1 MSVARIVAAVTVVA
15 AVLAAVAA
23 PAGGQEAPGAEPD
36 SVPEVSEQVSAMV
49 ASGPVLGTA
58 FVLEGAWVASGVVWL
73 DWGDVG
79 DAAGYELMYR
89 SADGWLLLSQ
99 DEPAGGVVVAFEGSG
114 ARVVGLPVDVSE
126 HWFAVRARSVWGVS
140 AWSDSVGVGV
150 PAYAQADSA
159 VAVLFDPFTAP
170 TRSGIDLERLRE
182 AVATVTPGR
191 ADCSSVPALSVAG
204 IAVVDPPATLGEPD
218 VELAVAEVVRIA
230 GGCLTVDYVAL
241 AGRTVNEVRE
251 LLAAEPSVHA
261 VGAPVRGLS
270 LESHGGGHVDD
281 GGGEQWHLAE
291 DVFKDDL
298 WRKWETASPVTVAVL
313 DTGVTSTHPD
323 LFGRVSTGG
332 LDACHRRDPNGHGT
346 HVAGIVAADNGDG
359 YVAGVAPDAEIL
371 SVRVL
376 ERAVCEPSITA
387 TAAVAA
393 AVNAGARVINM
404 SFKWPLCERDTG
416 TVGGLPIE
424 AVKECDP
431 DMYDPDDADDSFELA
446 LRAGSM
452 LGVVAITSVGND
464 GEDADDSGP
473 PNQRNGPAVY
483 PDVISVAAFNRHG
496 QRLSFSTAN
505 DLVDIAAP
513 GGAILSAV
521 PLLECNPAEDTNGNG
536 IDEWGPLG
544 CGTDTSPAECAP
556 GTALREFSEAS
567 PQACAH
573 RIGHKSGTSMAS
585 PFVAGVVAH
594 MLNRHPQ
601 ATVGQVRD
609 ALEKTAVMPP
619 APADK
624 AKYPGGSWTRRG
636 RLNDPPVAPPSREYG
651 SGIINPVAA
660 VARLGVMVVQD
671 EAADSGGFVAVA
683 AGGRFSCGLR
693 AGGRVRCWGANGVVA
708 NTPRLAF
715 DEVSAPTGPADHAC
729 GINMSSLE
737 PGGPRHGTA
746 LCWSATGAD
755 VPRVVK
761 GTLGQV
767 VTGFARSCGLRP
779 DQRVVC
785 WDNDTGASRDAPSG
799 DFTEISGGWLHFCG
813 RRGDN
818 TAVCWGSN
826 THAQTDVPAGVRF
839 RTVDAGGHHTCGIT
853 VAGGVRCWGQASAT
867 TGTPTATQT
876 GFVTL
881 DAGRSHTCA
890 IRLAGPGPHF
900 HRDGGAVTCW
910 GSNTFG
916 QADAPDGGFTQVSAG
931 WRHSCGRRPDATVV
945 CWGSDSYGQAP
956 QARLKTLS
964 LTLGSANLIT
974 FNPDVTEYTVVAE
987 PGQADLAYTIADHA
1001 TSGPST
1007 DPPTPADANPVKIG
1021 HQVDLVDG
1029 LAVEVRVASLFGF
1042 GESRTYRINVSE
1054 SPRLASLRVVSGV
1067 PGPHCRLTCPQ
1078 LALDPVFDSD
1088 VFDYSVVAPA
1098 DLSRVTLYASA
1109 VGGRAAVSPADADT
1123 GLSGDQVA
1131 LTTDRGFVSVD
1142 AGGTHACGVKTD
1154 ATVACWGSDFYGQSS
1169 PPSGSFVSVALG
1181 YWHSCGLGV
1190 DATVACWGSDFYGQS
1205 SPPSGS
1211 FKAVASGQYHS
1222 CGLKSDDSVTCWGHN
1237 SHGQSDS
1244 PAGEF
1249 MEVSAGALH
1258 SCAIDSDGELRCW
1271 GSDFSGQT
1279 RAPKGVFVAVSS
1291 GGSSSCALSAEGRVQ
1306 CWGINYAGQA
1316 DAPEGTFVSV
1326 ATSWSHSCGLQAGG
1340 TILCWGGSRDGQA
1353 EPPQGA
1359 FTAVAAGIS
1368 RSCGLR
1374 ADGSVLCWGSGAS
1387 GQTAAPSGSIT
1398 SVSAGGQHSCGL
1410 GSGGALRCWGN
1421 SYYGQS
1427 DPPSGSFSSVSA
1439 GDIHSCGVKTDASV
1453 VCWGYN
1459 VDGETDAPAGT
1470 FDSVSAGSRHS
1481 CGIRTDGSVVCWGA
1495 NYAGQSGAPEG
1506 SFSAISAGSSHSCGV
1521 KTDATVV
1528 CWGSNSYGQ
1537 TGAPSGSFTVIAA
1550 SWSHSCGIKTDASV
1564 VCWGYNGSGR
1574 ADAPAGF
1581 FSAVSAGAYHSCG
1594 VKTDASVV
1602 CWGDNISEQS
1612 DAPAGSFTAI
1622 SAGRL
1627 HACAV
1632 KADDSVVCWGERTPW
1647 LEPARSHTAAVAVAS
1662 RADAAVSAR
1671 YTVTIQ
1677 RPRPVFV
1684 RAQPATR
1691 SRSAGG
1697 AAGTGSGGPVP
1708 CADPDP
1714 RRCIDL
1720 WPECSEVSG
1729 LCPGLPPGDAPPPGA
1744 SEAHAPTTRG
1754 SQEATTPPQSISSAR
1769 DPASSSDPAPASPV
1783 LCPVG
1788 AAGGSAVAIAD
1799 AVLRAVINRHLDKA
1813 PDAEVTAAEMAELTT
1828 LELAASSEGARVVSL
1843 SGLEHAANLASLDLN
1858 GHDITDISAL
1868 SCLSSLTALDLVAN
1882 TISDISTLSTLTGLT
1897 TLGLA
1902 GNSLTDT
1909 SALSGLSSLTVLDLS
1924 DNRVTA
1930 ITSLS
1935 GLNSLRRLDLGRNKI
1950 TSVSALSALTGL
1962 EALYAYDNQITDIV
1976 ALSGLTG
1983 LTSLHLDHN
1992 QITGTAALSGLTS
2005 LRTLGL
2011 GGNQISDIAALRG
2024 LAALETLYLFDNNIT
2039 HAAALA
2045 DLRDLDTLW
2054 IDGNDLASPY
2064 GWAPAGGL
2072 GYLDARHNLIADIA
2086 PLDALATAGGT
2097 LHTEPQRTATVR
2109 VNDASLRAALLAALG
2124 KATGGTLSPGEIAT
2138 VERLERVG
2146 PASDRAPISD
2156 LSGLEHAT
2164 SLTELRLRNN
2174 NIVDIEPITGLDS
2187 LERLDLQANRF
2198 ADLAQLEGL
2207 RSLRWLNLM
2216 QNNIASI
2223 DALPALPTLEMLF
2236 VDFNNITDI
2245 TPLAGRRSLTRLGLV
2260 GNNITDI
2267 STLAGLTNLDWVMIS
2282 ANNITD
2288 ITALASLE
2296 RLYYLRL
2303 TNNNIS
2309 DLTPLSGLTGLTNL
2323 HLYRNNIADL
2333 EPLRNLTNLEFLD
2346 LRDNNIT
2353 SIEELRG
2360 LANLRDLYI
2369 DDNHIT
2375 DFTPLDGNTGLT
2387 IHGRDDQT
2395 PTN

>member
-1 MSVARIVAAVTVVA
+1 M
-15 AVLAAVAA
+15 
-23 PAGGQEAPGAEPD
+23 
-36 SVPEVSEQVSAMV
+36 
-49 ASGPVLGTA
+49 
-58 FVLEGAWVASGVVWL
+58 
-73 DWGDVG
+73 
-79 DAAGYELMYR
+79 
-89 SADGWLLLSQ
+89 
-99 DEPAGGVVVAFEGSG
+99 
-114 ARVVGLPVDVSE
+114 
-126 HWFAVRARSVWGVS
+126 
-140 AWSDSVGVGV
+140 GV
-150 PAYAQADSA
+150 PAYAQTGGAG
-159 VAVLFDPFTAP
+159 AVLFDPFTAP

-182 AVATVTPGR
+182 AVAAVTPGR
-191 ADCSSVPALSVAG
+191 ADCASAPALSVAG
-204 IAVVDPPATLGEPD
+204 VSVADPPATLGDPD
-218 VELAVAEVVRIA
+218 AELTVAEVVRVA
-230 GGCLTVDYVAL
+230 GGCLVVEYVAL

-261 VGAPVRGLS
+261 VGAPVHGLS
-270 LESHGGGHVDD
+270 MEYGDYPSHGGGHVDD

-291 DVFKDDL
+291 DLFQDDL
-298 WRKWETASPVTVAVL
+298 WRKWVAASPVTVAVL

-323 LFGRVSTGG
+323 LFGRVVTGG

-521 PLLECNPAEDTNGNG
+521 PLLECRPAEDTNGNG

-609 ALEKTAVMPP
+609 ALEKTAVRPP

-660 VARLGVMVVQD
+660 VARLGEIVVQD

-746 LCWSATGAD
+746 LCWSTTGAD

-761 GTLGQV
+761 GTLDHV
-767 VTGFARSCGLRP
+767 VTGFAQSCGLRP
-779 DQRVVC
+779 DERVVC

-799 DFTEISGGWLHFCG
+799 DFAEISGGWLHFCG

-818 TAVCWGSN
+818 TAVCWGDN

-881 DAGRSHTCA
+881 DAGHSHTCA

-916 QADAPDGGFTQVSAG
+916 QADAPAGGFTQVSAG

-945 CWGSDSYGQAP
+945 CWGSDLNGQAP

-964 LTLGSANLIT
+964 LTLAGANLIT
-974 FNPDVTEYTVVAE
+974 FDPDVTDYTVVAE

-1001 TSGPST
+1001 TSGPSGKPSPPDANT
-1007 DPPTPADANPVKIG
+1007 DPTDLMSVG
-1021 HQVDLVDG
+1021 HQVDLADG
-1029 LAVEVRVASLFGF
+1029 AVIEVRVASLLGF
-1042 GESRTYRINVSE
+1042 GVSRTYRIRVSE
-1054 SPRLASLRVVSGV
+1054 PPRLASLRVVSGV

-1078 LALDPVFDSD
+1078 LALDPVLDSD
-1088 VFDYSVVAPA
+1088 VFDYTVVAPA
-1098 DLSRVTLYASA
+1098 DVARVTVSYTQ
-1109 VGGRAAVSPADADT
+1109 VGGRAAVSPEDADDAV
-1123 GLSGDQVA
+1123 SGHQVA
-1131 LTTDRGFVSVD
+1131 LSTHGGFVAVD
-1142 AGGTHACGVKTD
+1142 AGGLHACGIKTGGSIECWGFGRSGRANPPSGAFGTVSAGWEHSCGLLTDGTVDCWGDNAFGQSNAPTGAFRSVSAGGAHSCGLRTD
-1154 ATVACWGSDFYGQSS
+1154 ATVVCWGDNAFGQSAAPRGYFSAVVAGVLSSCGLTRDIAGPLIGCWGSGSRGRSGSWRSVAVAQNQVCGLATDRSVQCWSS
-1169 PPSGSFVSVALG
+1169 GGSLAVPSGSFRSVTAGSLHVCGLRVDNSVVCWGDNRAGQAYSPAGSFSAVSAESDR
-1181 YWHSCGLGV
+1181 SCGLRTNG
-1190 DATVACWGSDFYGQS
+1190 TVLCWGDNDSGQS
-1205 SPPSGS
+1205 EAPSGS
-1211 FKAVASGQYHS
+1211 FSAVAAGIAHS
-1222 CGLKSDDSVTCWGHN
+1222 CGLKSDGT
-1237 SHGQSDS
+1237 
-1244 PAGEF
+1244 
-1249 MEVSAGALH
+1249 
-1258 SCAIDSDGELRCW
+1258 
-1271 GSDFSGQT
+1271 
-1279 RAPKGVFVAVSS
+1279 
-1291 GGSSSCALSAEGRVQ
+1291 VQ
-1306 CWGINYAGQA
+1306 CWG
-1316 DAPEGTFVSV
+1316 
-1326 ATSWSHSCGLQAGG
+1326 
-1340 TILCWGGSRDGQA
+1340 
-1353 EPPQGA
+1353 
-1359 FTAVAAGIS
+1359 
-1368 RSCGLR
+1368 
-1374 ADGSVLCWGSGAS
+1374 
-1387 GQTAAPSGSIT
+1387 
-1398 SVSAGGQHSCGL
+1398 
-1410 GSGGALRCWGN
+1410 N
-1421 SYYGQS
+1421 SFFGQS
-1427 DPPSGSFSSVSA
+1427 DPPSGSFSAVA
-1439 GDIHSCGVKTDASV
+1439 T
-1453 VCWGYN
+1453 
-1459 VDGETDAPAGT
+1459 
-1470 FDSVSAGSRHS
+1470 GS
-1481 CGIRTDGSVVCWGA
+1481 
-1495 NYAGQSGAPEG
+1495 Y
-1506 SFSAISAGSSHSCGV
+1506 
-1521 KTDATVV
+1521 
-1528 CWGSNSYGQ
+1528 
-1537 TGAPSGSFTVIAA
+1537 
-1550 SWSHSCGIKTDASV
+1550 HSCGIKTDASV
-1564 VCWGYNGSGR
+1564 VCWGDNRAAQSEPPSGSFSTVDAGWLHSCGIKTDASVVCWGEGR
-1574 ADAPAGF
+1574 AEAPSGSFSAVDVGLSESCGIKADRAIACWPGNVALGPSAASGSFSAVTVGKSNVCGLASAGTIECWGNNNF
-1581 FSAVSAGAYHSCG
+1581 GQTVGEPSRVFSAVSAGAYHICG
-1594 VKTDASVV
+1594 LRPDGSVECWDNSRDGQTDAPSGPFSAVTAGTDHTCGLRV
-1602 CWGDNISEQS
+1602 GGAVECWGARQ
-1612 DAPAGSFTAI
+1612 
-1622 SAGRL
+1622 L
-1627 HACAV
+1627 
-1632 KADDSVVCWGERTPW
+1632 W
-1647 LEPARSHTAAVAVAS
+1647 LEPAEPAHITVAVTSPFAS
-1662 RADAAVSAR
+1662 GSSAGYILRVERPKPTFERQPPAA
-1671 YTVTIQ
+1671 TG
-1677 RPRPVFV
+1677 
-1684 RAQPATR
+1684 
-1691 SRSAGG
+1691 SRS
-1697 AAGTGSGGPVP
+1697 
-1708 CADPDP
+1708 
-1714 RRCIDL
+1714 
-1720 WPECSEVSG
+1720 
-1729 LCPGLPPGDAPPPGA
+1729 
-1744 SEAHAPTTRG
+1744 
-1754 SQEATTPPQSISSAR
+1754 SSAR
-1769 DPASSSDPAPASPV
+1769 EQGLEGLRQRLDDLWRHCAQLSTGCAKFVNNCVDGSSFCADVRSMYLTLLQEYNAGDEADSTGAEPIPAKDPASSGGEHSQQDEAPHQQPTQSPQPRAGSPSTGPGRSSGTV
-1783 LCPVG
+1783 QCPSHS
-1788 AAGGSAVAIAD
+1788 ADSAGRVVAITDTALL
-1799 AVLRAVINRHLDKA
+1799 AQINRHLGKA
-1813 PDAEVTAAEMAELTT
+1813 PDAAVTEAEMAELTA
-1828 LELAASSEGARVVSL
+1828 LELSASVDGVRVRSL
-1843 SGLEHAANLASLDLN
+1843 AGLEHAANLTSLDLY
-1858 GHDITDISAL
+1858 GHDVSDISAL
-1868 SCLSSLTALDLVAN
+1868 SCLGGLTALELGDN
-1882 TISDISTLSTLTGLT
+1882 TISDISALAELASLS

-1902 GNSLTDT
+1902 DNSIADITAVV
-1909 SALSGLSSLTVLDLS
+1909 SLSSLAALDLS
-1924 DNRVTA
+1924 DNNIAA

-1935 GLNSLRRLDLGRNKI
+1935 GLNSLRSLNLGRNQI
-1950 TSVSALSALTGL
+1950 TSLSALSALTGL
-1962 EALYAYDNQITDIV
+1962 EALYAYDNEITEV
-1976 ALSGLTG
+1976 ADLAGLTSLTTLYLDHNNITAIASLSGLTR
-1983 LTSLHLDHN
+1983 LTV
-1992 QITGTAALSGLTS
+1992 
-2005 LRTLGL
+2005 LGL
-2011 GGNQISDIAALRG
+2011 GDNQISDIAALRG
-2024 LAALETLYLFDNNIT
+2024 LTALETLYLFDNDIT
-2039 HAAALA
+2039 DAAALSG
-2045 DLRDLDTLW
+2045 LNSLGVLW
-2054 IDGNDLASPY
+2054 MDGNDLASPY
-2064 GWAPAGGL
+2064 RWAPAGGL
-2072 GYLDARHNLIADIA
+2072 GYLDVRHNLIADIA
-2086 PLDALATAGGT
+2086 PLDALATTGGT
-2097 LHTEPQRTATVR
+2097 LHSEPQRTATVR

-2303 TNNNIS
+2303 TNNNIA

-2323 HLYRNNIADL
+2323 HLYRNNITDL
-2333 EPLRNLTNLEFLD
+2333 QPLAGLTKLRFLD
-2346 LRDNNIT
+2346 LRDNDIT
-2353 SIEELRG
+2353 SIEPLRG
-2360 LANLRDLYI
+2360 LTSLEDLYI
-2369 DDNHIT
+2369 GDNHIT
-2375 DFTPLDGNTGLT
+2375 DFTPLDGITGLT

-2395 PTN
+2395 LTN

>member
-1 MSVARIVAAVTVVA
+1 M
-15 AVLAAVAA
+15 
-23 PAGGQEAPGAEPD
+23 
-36 SVPEVSEQVSAMV
+36 
-49 ASGPVLGTA
+49 
-58 FVLEGAWVASGVVWL
+58 
-73 DWGDVG
+73 
-79 DAAGYELMYR
+79 
-89 SADGWLLLSQ
+89 
-99 DEPAGGVVVAFEGSG
+99 
-114 ARVVGLPVDVSE
+114 
-126 HWFAVRARSVWGVS
+126 
-140 AWSDSVGVGV
+140 
-150 PAYAQADSA
+150 
-159 VAVLFDPFTAP
+159 
-170 TRSGIDLERLRE
+170 
-182 AVATVTPGR
+182 
-191 ADCSSVPALSVAG
+191 PALSVAG

-218 VELAVAEVVRIA
+218 VELAVAEVVRVA
-230 GGCLTVDYVAL
+230 GGCLVVEYVAL

-298 WRKWETASPVTVAVL
+298 WRNWETASPVTVAVL
-313 DTGVTSTHPD
+313 DTGVTFTHPD
-323 LFGRVSTGG
+323 LFGRVSIGG

-376 ERAVCEPSITA
+376 ERAACEPSITA

-404 SFKWPLCERDTG
+404 SFKWPLCERETG
-416 TVGGLPIE
+416 TVGGVPIE

-431 DMYDPDDADDSFELA
+431 DMYDSGDADDSFELA

-513 GGAILSAV
+513 GGAILSSV
-521 PLLECNPAEDTNGNG
+521 PLLECRPVEDTDGDG

-585 PFVAGVVAH
+585 PFVAGVLAH

-601 ATVGQVRD
+601 ATVGQVRRT
-609 ALEKTAVMPP
+609 LEKTAVMPP

-636 RLNDPPVAPPSREYG
+636 RLNDPPFAPPSREYG
-651 SGIINPVAA
+651 SGIVDPVEA
-660 VARLGVMVVQD
+660 VARLGVMVAQG

-708 NTPRLAF
+708 NTPGLAF
-715 DEVSAPTGPADHAC
+715 DEVSAPTGSADHAC

-799 DFTEISGGWLHFCG
+799 DFTEVSGGWLHFCG

-818 TAVCWGSN
+818 TAVCWGDN

-853 VAGGVRCWGQASAT
+853 VAGAVRCWGQASAT

-1001 TSGPST
+1001 TSGPSGKPNPPDANT
-1007 DPPTPADANPVKIG
+1007 DPTDRMSVG
-1021 HQVDLVDG
+1021 HQVDLADG
-1029 LAVEVRVASLFGF
+1029 AVIEVRVASLLGF
-1042 GESRTYRINVSE
+1042 GVSRTYRIRVSE
-1054 SPRLASLRVVSGV
+1054 PPRLASLRVVSGV

-1088 VFDYSVVAPA
+1088 VFDYTVVAPA
-1098 DLSRVTLYASA
+1098 DLSRVTVYPSA
-1109 VGGRAAVSPADADT
+1109 VGGRAVVSPADADT
-1123 GLSGDQVA
+1123 GALGRQVVLS
-1131 LTTDRGFVSVD
+1131 TDR
-1142 AGGTHACGVKTD
+1142 
-1154 ATVACWGSDFYGQSS
+1154 DF
-1169 PPSGSFVSVALG
+1169 
-1181 YWHSCGLGV
+1181 
-1190 DATVACWGSDFYGQS
+1190 
-1205 SPPSGS
+1205 
-1211 FKAVASGQYHS
+1211 AV
-1222 CGLKSDDSVTCWGHN
+1222 
-1237 SHGQSDS
+1237 
-1244 PAGEF
+1244 
-1249 MEVSAGALH
+1249 
-1258 SCAIDSDGELRCW
+1258 
-1271 GSDFSGQT
+1271 
-1279 RAPKGVFVAVSS
+1279 VAV
-1291 GGSSSCALSAEGRVQ
+1291 GGL
-1306 CWGINYAGQA
+1306 
-1316 DAPEGTFVSV
+1316 
-1326 ATSWSHSCGLQAGG
+1326 
-1340 TILCWGGSRDGQA
+1340 
-1353 EPPQGA
+1353 
-1359 FTAVAAGIS
+1359 
-1368 RSCGLR
+1368 
-1374 ADGSVLCWGSGAS
+1374 
-1387 GQTAAPSGSIT
+1387 
-1398 SVSAGGQHSCGL
+1398 
-1410 GSGGALRCWGN
+1410 
-1421 SYYGQS
+1421 
-1427 DPPSGSFSSVSA
+1427 
-1439 GDIHSCGVKTDASV
+1439 
-1453 VCWGYN
+1453 
-1459 VDGETDAPAGT
+1459 
-1470 FDSVSAGSRHS
+1470 
-1481 CGIRTDGSVVCWGA
+1481 
-1495 NYAGQSGAPEG
+1495 
-1506 SFSAISAGSSHSCGV
+1506 
-1521 KTDATVV
+1521 
-1528 CWGSNSYGQ
+1528 
-1537 TGAPSGSFTVIAA
+1537 
-1550 SWSHSCGIKTDASV
+1550 HSCGIKTDASV
-1564 VCWGYNGSGR
+1564 VCWGDNRDGQADPPSGS
-1574 ADAPAGF
+1574 
-1581 FSAVSAGAYHSCG
+1581 FSAVAAGGGHSCG

-1602 CWGDNISEQS
+1602 CWGDNYQGRTDAPAGSFTTVAAGRFHSCGVKTDASVVCWGDNRDGQADPPSGSFSAVAAGAFLSCGVKTDASVVCWGDNDDGQADPPSGSFSAVSVGGGHACAVKTDASVVCWGDNDDGQS
-1612 DAPAGSFTAI
+1612 DAPAGSF
-1622 SAGRL
+1622 SAVAASGEL
-1627 HACAV
+1627 SCGV
-1632 KADDSVVCWGERTPW
+1632 KTDASVVCWGDDNSKRAHAPAGSFSAIAAGELYLCGIRTDASVVCWGYPDFGQADAPSGSFSAVSAGYSFSCGINTDSTVSCW
-1647 LEPARSHTAAVAVAS
+1647 GNDNDGRSDPPEGSFGAVAAGGNHSCGIKTDATVVCWGRSIFGETNAPEGSFSAVTAGNWRSCGIKTDASVVCWGSNSWGQTDTPEGSFTAVATSAWNSCGIKTEASVVCWGLNASGVSDPPAGSFTAVAAGASHMCGVKTDASVVCWGDNRDGQADPPAGSFTAVAASDDHSCGVKTDNSVVCWGDNRYGQADAPSGSFTAVTTNNFHSCGIRTDNSVVCWGTRWAALEPAASVAVDVEVIS
-1662 RADAAVSAR
+1662 RADPAVSTR
-1671 YTVTIQ
+1671 YTINVK
-1677 RPRPVFV
+1677 RPQPLVERAVRPASS
-1684 RAQPATR
+1684 RAA
-1691 SRSAGG
+1691 SSG
-1697 AAGTGSGGPVP
+1697 AATKRGEIGAGPRCDDWRGCYGIDDGLAPECHLGLSQCEDLAPQGTETDSNG
-1708 CADPDP
+1708 ADPDKGAG
-1714 RRCIDL
+1714 
-1720 WPECSEVSG
+1720 SG
-1729 LCPGLPPGDAPPPGA
+1729 
-1744 SEAHAPTTRG
+1744 
-1754 SQEATTPPQSISSAR
+1754 
-1769 DPASSSDPAPASPV
+1769 PASPPTDSSSPRSDGASADTTDSATDQRTAV
-1783 LCPVG
+1783 VCPSVTAD
-1788 AAGGSAVAIAD
+1788 AATTVVSIAD
-1799 AVLRAVINRHLDKA
+1799 SVLLAGINRRLDKA
-1813 PDAEVTAAEMAELTT
+1813 PDTAVTTAEMAELTA
-1828 LELAASSEGARVVSL
+1828 LDLAAGDDGGRVASVA
-1843 SGLEHAANLASLDLN
+1843 GLEYAENLTTLDLH
-1858 GHDITDISAL
+1858 GHDISDVSAL
-1868 SCLSSLTALDLVAN
+1868 SCLTSLTALDLGAN
-1882 TISDISTLSTLTGLT
+1882 AISDISALSALTSLS

-1902 GNSLTDT
+1902 GNSVADT
-1909 SALSGLSSLTVLDLS
+1909 SALSGLTSLTVLDLS
-1924 DNRVTA
+1924 DNNITA
-1930 ITSLS
+1930 VTSLS
-1935 GLNSLRRLDLGRNKI
+1935 GLNSLRSLNLGRNQI

-1992 QITGTAALSGLTS
+1992 QITGIASLSSLTS

-2011 GGNQISDIAALRG
+2011 GGNQISDVAALRG
-2024 LAALETLYLFDNNIT
+2024 LAALETLYLFDNDIT
-2039 HAAALA
+2039 NAAALA

-2097 LHTEPQRTATVR
+2097 IHSEPQRTATVR
-2109 VNDASLRAALLAALG
+2109 VNDASLRAALLAVLG

-2138 VERLERVG
+2138 VERLEHVG
-2146 PASDRAPISD
+2146 PQADPAPITD

-2174 NIVDIEPITGLDS
+2174 AIADIEPIARLDK

-2198 ADLAQLEGL
+2198 TDLAQLEGL
-2207 RSLRWLNLM
+2207 RSLRWLNLL

-2223 DALPALPTLEMLF
+2223 DALPALPALEMLF

-2245 TPLAGRRSLTRLGLV
+2245 TPLAGRSALTRLGFV

-2288 ITALASLE
+2288 ITALTSLE

-2353 SIEELRG
+2353 SIEALRG